1 MNNKSLIEVVGGS
14 SMARAFTEIEKA
26 EIKQKIITVAS
37 DLFKQ
42 KPYKEVKI
50 SAITKKLGIAKGSFY
65 NFFSSKEELLITIF
79 SELEKQFHNQIIVT
93 MSNSTNK
100 KQFLIE
106 IMSKLTLE
114 CRHNEL
120 FKAILQGDV
129 IQDVLQN
136 IPKGLKQQL
145 LKADQQL
152 LEQLI
157 EQDLIL
163 KVTPQLAIDM
173 LRSLFYLQTTATEL
187 NSNIDIFN
195 MHMIRAVVNE
205 IFE

>member
-1 MNNKSLIEVVGGS
+1 
-14 SMARAFTEIEKA
+14 MARAFTEIEKA

-37 DLFKQ
+37 ELFKQ

-79 SELEKQFHNQIIVT
+79 AELEKQFHNQIIEI
-93 MSNSTNK
+93 MSKTANK

-106 IMSKLTLE
+106 VMSKLTLE
-114 CRHNEL
+114 CRNNEL
-120 FKAILQGDV
+120 FKSILQGNI
-129 IQDVLQN
+129 IQEVLQN
-136 IPKGLKQQL
+136 TPKSLKQQL

-152 LEQLI
+152 LKQLI
-157 EQDLIL
+157 EHDLIP
-163 KVTPQLAIDM
+163 KVAPQLAIDM
-173 LRSLFYLQTTATEL
+173 LRSIFYLQTTATEL

-195 MHMIRAVVNE
+195 MHMIKAVVNE
-205 IFE
+205 VFE